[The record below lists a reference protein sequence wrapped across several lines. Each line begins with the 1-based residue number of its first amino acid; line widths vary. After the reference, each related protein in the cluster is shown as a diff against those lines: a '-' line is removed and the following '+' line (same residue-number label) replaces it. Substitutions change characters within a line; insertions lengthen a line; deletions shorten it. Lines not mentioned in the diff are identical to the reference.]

1 MESLR
6 HDIRYTLRTLR
17 KNPGFAAVAVLSLA
31 LGIGANTAIFSI
43 YSSIF
48 LKKLPVEDTGSL
60 VEIYTYELIEEIG
73 LEYSVSSYRDYVDLR
88 DQTTDVFKGMVIYN
102 VNFVVYDT
110 GEESEYIFGEE
121 VSANY
126 FDVLGVKPILGRTFI
141 TEEEGVVGAA
151 PTVVLSHSCWQNRF
165 GGDPG
170 IIGQAITLT
179 GHDFTVIGVAPE
191 EFEGLFPII
200 RSDVWYPIT
209 LDPLLH
215 PDSRKLESRSYRTNW
230 IKGRLKAGVTPE
242 QARAAL
248 EVVSARLEEEY
259 PETNE
264 GRKALL
270 IPTDKVSLNPFF
282 DRVVKGFTFALMAM
296 VGLVL
301 LIACTNLASMLLARA
316 LARRK
321 EIGIR
326 LAVGAS
332 RFRLI
337 RQLITESILLSLAGG
352 AVGLALAYL
361 LIQIL
366 LTVQPPLL
374 VTLNIHIGI
383 DGYVLLFALLLS
395 VGTGVVF
402 GLLPALK
409 TTRYELTSALRNE
422 YGLMVGRLRRLG
434 LRSTLVVAQVA
445 VSALLLICAGLFLRS
460 LGNASSVDPGFDLR
474 EGVVVTLEL
483 SESGYTHE
491 QSRAF
496 FNELIARVEALPGV
510 ESAAMTERMPLGQS
524 IRITTVYPET
534 PHVEIDEEG
543 VSIDI
548 ATIGPNYFRTLG
560 IPIRSGR
567 PFNETDLTE
576 GEPVVIVNETF
587 ATTYWPGENAIGK
600 RVQIHD
606 TDEPFRTIVGV
617 ASNGKYRSLGEQPR
631 SFLYEPYSQETFSFA
646 HLAVRTSI
654 DGRELLQPVRN
665 EIKAIDR
672 HLPILDIITVREHL
686 ELMLFL
692 PRALASILA
701 GLGLLSLILGTT
713 GLYGVIAYD
722 VSRRTREVGIRLSV
736 GAQQSQVL
744 RLIMLD
750 GLKLVG
756 VGTIIGLGLAFLLTR
771 LLGSMLFNISPADP
785 ITFAG
790 VTVLFVVVTIAATL
804 NPARKA
810 STVNPVEALR
820 TE

>member
-1 MESLR
+1 MESFL

-17 KNPGFAAVAVLSLA
+17 KKPGFAAVAVLSLA

-60 VEIYTYELIEEIG
+60 VEIYTGEPEEEIG

-88 DQTTDVFKGMVIYN
+88 DQTTDVFEGMVIYN
-102 VNFVVYDT
+102 VIFVVYDT
-110 GEESEYIFGEE
+110 GEDSEYIFGEE

-126 FDVLGVKPILGRTFI
+126 FDVLGVKPILGRAFI
-141 TEEEGVVGAA
+141 PEEEGVVGAA
-151 PTVVLSHSCWQNRF
+151 PTVVISYSCWQNRF
-165 GGDPG
+165 GGDHG

-179 GHDFTVIGVAPE
+179 GHDFTVIGVAPK
-191 EFEGLFPII
+191 EFEGIFPII
-200 RSDVWYPIT
+200 RADVWYPMT

-215 PDSRKLESRSYRTNW
+215 PDSRKLESRSYRSNW

-248 EVVSARLEEEY
+248 ETVSARLEEEY

-270 IPTDKVSLNPFF
+270 VPTDEVSLHPFF
-282 DRVVKGFTFALMAM
+282 DRVIKGVTFSLMAM

-301 LIACTNLASMLLARA
+301 LIACTNLASMLMARA

-326 LAVGAS
+326 LSVGAS

-352 AVGLALAYL
+352 VVGLALAYW

-409 TTRYELTSALRNE
+409 TTRHELTSALRNE
-422 YGLMVGRLRRLG
+422 YGLLVGRLRRLG

-496 FNELIARVEALPGV
+496 
-510 ESAAMTERMPLGQS
+510 
-524 IRITTVYPET
+524 
-534 PHVEIDEEG
+534 
-543 VSIDI
+543 
-548 ATIGPNYFRTLG
+548 
-560 IPIRSGR
+560 
-567 PFNETDLTE
+567 
-576 GEPVVIVNETF
+576 
-587 ATTYWPGENAIGK
+587 
-600 RVQIHD
+600 
-606 TDEPFRTIVGV
+606 
-617 ASNGKYRSLGEQPR
+617 
-631 SFLYEPYSQETFSFA
+631 
-646 HLAVRTSI
+646 
-654 DGRELLQPVRN
+654 
-665 EIKAIDR
+665 
-672 HLPILDIITVREHL
+672 
-686 ELMLFL
+686 
-692 PRALASILA
+692 
-701 GLGLLSLILGTT
+701 
-713 GLYGVIAYD
+713 
-722 VSRRTREVGIRLSV
+722 
-736 GAQQSQVL
+736 
-744 RLIMLD
+744 
-750 GLKLVG
+750 
-756 VGTIIGLGLAFLLTR
+756 
-771 LLGSMLFNISPADP
+771 
-785 ITFAG
+785 
-790 VTVLFVVVTIAATL
+790 
-804 NPARKA
+804 
-810 STVNPVEALR
+810 STN
-820 TE
+820 